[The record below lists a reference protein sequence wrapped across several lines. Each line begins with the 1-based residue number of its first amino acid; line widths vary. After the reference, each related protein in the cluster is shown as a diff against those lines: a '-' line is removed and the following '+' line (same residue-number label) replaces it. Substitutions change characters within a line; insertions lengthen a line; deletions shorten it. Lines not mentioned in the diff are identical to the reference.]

1 MNKKGYFFILDAFLA
16 ATIIAFTLVAILG
29 SDVTVSQRTSDFT
42 QADAISKF
50 LLDTKLED
58 IDNQMVKDLI
68 ANGYG
73 NPRSTVM
80 EQIDTFYYI
89 SSKQTDAAKKTY
101 YQDLSRNLL
110 KNVSE
115 PIVSQKYGYV
125 YIIHDVTANYT
136 VYERSL
142 STFNSTNFRVVTKRI
157 AYVRINQTAVFA
169 PHIVEFSLWIK

>member
-16 ATIIAFTLVAILG
+16 ATIIAFTLVAILS
-29 SDVTVSQRTSDFT
+29 SDVAVSPRTSDYS

-58 IDNQMVKDLI
+58 IDNQMVKNLI

-73 NPRSTVM
+73 NPRNTVM

-89 SSKQTDAAKKTY
+89 ASKQTVVANKTY

-115 PIVSQKYGYV
+115 PIVSSKYGYNYV
-125 YIIHDVTANYT
+125 IHDVTLNYS
-136 VYERSL
+136 VYNRSL
-142 STFNSTNFRVVTKRI
+142 ETINLTDFRVVTKRI

-169 PHIVEFSLWIK
+169 PHIVEFTLW